1 MEDEM
6 DIGKSIN
13 DKVEKLVGESAD
25 KIIAANIEKVKTHF
39 RENKNTYIAAGA
51 GLVVGG
57 LTIFVFKNT
66 PQRVTVINNFTFY
79 KDFMQ

>member
-1 MEDEM
+1 M

-25 KIIAANIEKVKTHF
+25 KIIAANIEKVKNHF
-39 RENKNTYIAAGA
+39 RQNKNVYIAAGA

-57 LTIFVFKNT
+57 LTIFVCKNS
-66 PQRVTVINNFTFY
+66 PQRVTVINNFTFTPGM
-79 KDFMQ
+79 FR